1 MFRIKNEFLKNLLFI
16 NENGTIK
23 EVKFVSMRIVKQEDT
38 HIVIWKYKHNDVEG
52 EITTEYGKCPFCEN
66 VDTAIINCTMPC
78 EDTIT
83 YVREKGGVKVLY
95 DNNKFYLYVYTFR
108 NGVIQQESV
117 ELSSILHEEKYYGV
131 SVELVENVKYYETKE
146 ECIAFNK
153 ITKIDYSGNK
163 SDLDY
168 SGYMQDMVAYTEEQ
182 KKVIETLQKAF
193 KDAKECGLQCLMGD
207 EHLHLINVKNF
218 PNYHVTDTDWDYS
231 ENMLKVYLTNKE
243 KEVAM
248 VDGIYHNCGERPAI
262 VVE

>member
-52 EITTEYGKCPFCEN
+52 EITTKYGECPFCTN
-66 VDTAIINCTMPC
+66 VDMAIQNRTISC
-78 EDTIT
+78 EDIQT
-83 YVREKGGVKVLY
+83 YVRGRVGIKVLC
-95 DNNKFYLYVYTFR
+95 DGNKFYLDVYTFR
-108 NGVIQQESV
+108 NGVVQQEFL

-163 SDLDY
+163 SDLYY

-207 EHLHLINVKNF
+207 DHLHLINVKNF
-218 PNYHVTDTDWDYS
+218 PNYRVTDNEWDYS
-231 ENMLKVYLTNKE
+231 ENMLNVYLT

-248 VDGIYHNCGERPAI
+248 VDGIYHNCGGRPAL